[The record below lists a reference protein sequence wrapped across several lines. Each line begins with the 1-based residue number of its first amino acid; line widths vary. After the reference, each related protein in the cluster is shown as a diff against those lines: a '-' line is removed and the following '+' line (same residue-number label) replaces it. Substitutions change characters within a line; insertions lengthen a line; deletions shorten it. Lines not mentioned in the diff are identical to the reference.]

1 MPIIEWIV
9 LGSVVGAIAA
19 ATINE
24 NGERRAMDI
33 LLGIAGSAVS
43 GYLFVWLGNGLRAPD
58 TFAMVEAVLGAIAV
72 IFIRHAIAGGMASG
86 KDA

>member
-9 LGSVVGAIAA
+9 LGAIIGCIAA

-24 NGERRAMDI
+24 NGQRRAMDI
-33 LLGIAGSAVS
+33 CLGIGGSAVS

-72 IFIRHAIAGGMASG
+72 IFIRHAIASG
-86 KDA
+86 TATGSDA